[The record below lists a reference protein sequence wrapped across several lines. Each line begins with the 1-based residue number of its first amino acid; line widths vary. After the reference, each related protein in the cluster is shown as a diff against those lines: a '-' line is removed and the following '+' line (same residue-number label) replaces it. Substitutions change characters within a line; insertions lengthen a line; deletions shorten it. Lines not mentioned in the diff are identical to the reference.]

1 MASCEVTLKEVA
13 HVDTYTS
20 ATRVALLAAALVSGT
35 AQPVKVMPPSALA
48 VGGVQVVARV
58 KTAAFAE
65 ARATRRTTVEAV
77 P

>member
-1 MASCEVTLKEVA
+1 MERAYVN
-13 HVDTYTS
+13 TYTS
-20 ATRVALLAAALVSGT
+20 VTRVALLAAALVSGT

-65 ARATRRTTVEAV
+65 EMATMRRIKEAIR
-77 P
+77 